1 VADLIPGWEI
11 AARKTNGAW
20 MHLAF
25 IVLQML
31 LIYPPENRSS
41 VTFTLRNRDT
51 GAVRKVTAKSL
62 EEAAL
67 RAAAKDFD
75 RA

>member
-1 VADLIPGWEI
+1 MADLIPGWEI
-11 AARKTNGAW
+11 VARKTNGAFL
-20 MHLAF
+20 HLVF

-31 LIYPPENRSS
+31 LIYPPENRST
-41 VTFTLRNRDT
+41 VTFTLRNRDS
-51 GAVRKVTAKSL
+51 GEVRKVTAPSL

-67 RAAAKDFD
+67 RAAASDFD